1 VSLVP
6 GDESF
11 VNADVTGI
19 RGRDELPGVPCDLE
33 DHERNRQADD
43 RIGFSERVD
52 GQADV
57 LPPVTLHRR
66 EDELAGHVGKVPFAP
81 AGDTCQVPKA
91 GVEPR
96 TPARSGKGVLS
107 ASETLRR
114 RIEPR
119 LKPHGEREAAID
131 RCSLCEDATLRSR

>member
-19 RGRDELPGVPCDLE
+19 RGRDELPAVPCDLE
-33 DHERNRQADD
+33 DFTSVIARPTIGSVSRRVDEQAD
-43 RIGFSERVD
+43 
-52 GQADV
+52 A
-57 LPPVTLHRR
+57 LPPVTLCRR
-66 EDELAGHVGKVPFAP
+66 EDELAGHVGKVPLAP
-81 AGDTCQVPKA
+81 AGHLSGAGA
-91 GVEPR
+91 GVDPHA
-96 TPARSGKGVLS
+96 PSGKGVLS
-107 ASETLRR
+107 ASQTLRR

-119 LKPHGEREAAID
+119 LKLHGEREAALD

>member
-1 VSLVP
+1 VSLVR

-43 RIGFSERVD
+43 RIGFRRVD
-52 GQADV
+52 EQADV
-57 LPPVTLHRR
+57 LPPVTLRRR
-66 EDELAGHVGKVPFAP
+66 EDELAGHVGKVPLAP
-81 AGDTCQVPKA
+81 AGHLSGAGA
-91 GVEPR
+91 GVDPHA
-96 TPARSGKGVLS
+96 PSGKGVLS
-107 ASETLRR
+107 ASQTLRR

-119 LKPHGEREAAID
+119 LKLHGEREAALD